1 MVIACGIYVG
11 PPFPY
16 YSQIL
21 FPQETPN
28 SWKLCPSEISRVAK
42 IMGMKGP
49 SVVGPYKFHGHS
61 DSLFHACHI
70 QTSAISNVWQVSICC
85 CLHPYITLDMLS
97 RMGAPQ
103 LQPNSGGFIHFVPFF
118 EPASIGTILYSRF
131 SQVNSADYIFS
142 TSEGCLKLHC
152 QCCIPSLYLVHIQC
166 SPAITNKNK

>member
-70 QTSAISNVWQVSICC
+70 QTSAISNVMFDKFQFVVAYIHTLLLICC
-85 CLHPYITLDMLS
+85 QEWGPLSYSPIREGLSILSHFLSLHPS
-97 RMGAPQ
+97 
-103 LQPNSGGFIHFVPFF
+103 
-118 EPASIGTILYSRF
+118 TILYSRF
-131 SQVNSADYIFS
+131 SQVNSEHYFLPVR
-142 TSEGCLKLHC
+142 G
-152 QCCIPSLYLVHIQC
+152 V
-166 SPAITNKNK
+166 